1 MRTGF
6 RERPATK
13 YALPSPPDFRL
24 NFLQVTLSADH
35 FEGSVL
41 PFETSDQLHALRVT
55 YGDSHLFWRDG
66 DQIFCVPLHENAT
79 VLGTPQTFSV
89 QQMPWLVRYLLQ
101 EAVLRFLHQRGYSIS
116 SFNPPTFIAR
126 QPQLDLLAKAV
137 GPKDAARVNWLH
149 VYPQYSLDARTL
161 TPHTGAPTFGLQIR
175 FRTRNEIDCSVAD
188 LLARGLDMR
197 GRYVLTERP
206 SEKPPNPQ
214 IDPVI
219 RRHLVGCVR
228 EVVGATLLLTDAPDV
243 SQVSADQSWLEARD
257 ENLIDCLH
265 LANLP
270 GTEDILKR
278 LDQEV
283 FHLVGAPGRLQRVNS
298 IASLLRENGDLLL
311 AADLSC
317 TAGDLLAPSKGTD
330 TGTYRQFPKP
340 TFVFDPAGSK
350 TNTWHNGGLVN
361 FGPFDAESFT
371 KKRPEI
377 AVITPQEYQGD
388 VEVFLRQFKEGMPP
402 VETARVQV
410 FTQGFVRKYHL
421 NDCTFRFETFVPGPR
436 ESTSYRQA
444 CLHLLSSGNKPDLAF
459 VIIQERHQLLRGD
472 EDPYL
477 ATKSAL
483 MSHGIPVQE
492 VEIES
497 IRVPPGYQSSIRHT
511 LDNIG
516 LASYAKLGGTPFVLA
531 ASPALAHELV
541 IGIGSA
547 TLRTERLSGAE
558 RFVGITTV
566 FTADGNYLLSNTSRE
581 VEYEAYPEALL
592 TTLRSAIEDIRLRNA
607 WQPGD
612 PVRLIFHVCKP
623 LKDVE
628 AQAVK
633 QLVGQLTDFQ
643 VEFAFLH
650 VSEEHDWVLFDRNSR
665 GVKDWM
671 VQEPWLQGKIKGQWV
686 PERGF
691 AVPLN
696 RSEIL
701 LTVTGPRQ
709 LKTPLQGAPSPLLLH
724 LHREST
730 FRDLEYLAGQV
741 YRFTALSW
749 RSFLPASRPVT
760 ILYSD
765 RIAGLL
771 GKLRQVRNW
780 NPDVLAT
787 LLRGSRWFL

>member
-6 RERPATK
+6 RERPATR
-13 YALPSPPDFRL
+13 YTLPSPPDFRL
-24 NFLQVTLSADH
+24 NFLQVTLSANH

-41 PFETSDQLHALRVT
+41 PFETPDQLHVLRTT
-55 YGDSHLFWRDG
+55 YDGSHLFLRDG
-66 DQIFCVPLHENAT
+66 DQIFCVPLQEDAS

-89 QQMPWLVRYLLQ
+89 QQMPWLVRYLLK
-101 EAVLRFLHQRGYSIS
+101 EAVLRFLYQRGYSIS
-116 SFNPPTFIAR
+116 SFKPPTFIAR

-137 GPKDAARVNWLH
+137 GPKEAAQVNWLH

-161 TPHTGAPTFGLQIR
+161 NPHTGAPTFGLQIR

-219 RRHLVGCVR
+219 RRHLVGCVQ
-228 EVVGATLLLTDAPDV
+228 EVVGTTLLLTDAPDV
-243 SQVSADQSWLEARD
+243 SQVPADQAWLEARD
-257 ENLIDCLH
+257 EHLIDCLH

-270 GTEDILKR
+270 DTEDILKR

-311 AADLSC
+311 AADLYC

-350 TNTWHNGGLVN
+350 TNTWHNAGLVN

-388 VEVFLRQFKEGMPP
+388 VEVFLRRFKDGMPP
-402 VETARVQV
+402 VETAHVQV

-483 MSHGIPVQE
+483 MSQGIPVQE
-492 VEIES
+492 IEIES
-497 IRVPPGYQSSIRHT
+497 IRVPPRYQSSIRYT

-581 VEYEAYPEALL
+581 VEYEAYPEELL
-592 TTLRSAIEDIRLRNA
+592 TTLRATIEDIRLRNA
-607 WQPGD
+607 WQPDD
-612 PVRLIFHVCKP
+612 PVRLIFHVYKP
-623 LKDVE
+623 LKDAE

-633 QLVGQLTDFQ
+633 QLVEQLTDFQ

-650 VSEEHDWVLFDRNSR
+650 VSEEHDWVLFDRNSQ